1 MRPRLRAAWAAA
13 VVLLCFF
20 AATPHTP
27 AAPPEGSAPSPLP
40 TRQDELRRLQRRL
53 VDEMERLHQARR
65 RERRIADDVQRLDR
79 QREATEVELRRLA
92 REMARTRKRAEV
104 ASAEL
109 VRTEAVLAR
118 HRTML
123 GVRLMDAYRYGRA
136 GYLAV
141 VLGATSFPEF
151 ISRARLVAVIVREDS
166 RLIGA
171 YQADRNRVARLRVD
185 LENEQARLR
194 AVARE
199 AEDRQQ
205 ALERQV
211 AAKREVLRR
220 VALERQAGE
229 QAVRELEEDSAA
241 LEALIRSVQPASTV
255 RAPSTAGGVVA
266 MRWPLGGHLTSR
278 FGYRRHPLFRR
289 HMFHTGVDIAAPRG
303 TPVPA
308 AARGTVIFAGW
319 YGGYGK
325 LVIIDHGSGTS
336 SLYGHL
342 SAISVSVGQAVA
354 GGQVIGRVG
363 STGYSTGP
371 HLHYEIRLH
380 GRPVNPQR

>member
-1 MRPRLRAAWAAA
+1 MTPSLRAGWGAALGIA
-13 VVLLCFF
+13 VLL
-20 AATPHTP
+20 AVAGPVP
-27 AAPPEGSAPSPLP
+27 AAPAEAGKPAPQP
-40 TRQDELRRLQRRL
+40 TSQEELRRLQRRL
-53 VDEMERLHQARR
+53 VDEKERLQQARR

-79 QREATEVELRRLA
+79 QREATESELRRLG
-92 REMARTRKRAEV
+92 RDMTRIRKRAEV

-109 VRTEAVLAR
+109 ARTEAKLAR

-123 GVRLMDAYRYGRA
+123 GVRLLDAYRYGRA
-136 GYLAV
+136 GYLDV

-151 ISRARLVAVIVREDS
+151 ISRARLVGVIVREDS

-171 YQADRNRVARLRVD
+171 YQADRDRVARLRVD

-199 AEDRQQ
+199 TEERQQ

-220 VALERQAGE
+220 VALERHAGE

-241 LEALIRSVQPASTV
+241 LEALIRSAT
-255 RAPSTAGGVVA
+255 PSSALRPSSAGGAVVA
-266 MRWPLGGHLTSR
+266 MRWPLGGNLTSR

-289 HMFHTGVDIAAPRG
+289 VMFHTGVDIAAPRG

-308 AARGTVIFAGW
+308 AAGGRVIFAGW

-325 LVIIDHGSGTS
+325 LVILDHGGGTS

-342 SAISVSVGQAVA
+342 STISVSVGQAVTA
-354 GGQVIGRVG
+354 GQVIGRVG

-371 HLHYEIRLH
+371 HLHYEVRIN